1 MHPMLKL
8 VSRPRNSMLF
18 VAIKIGRILTPGHF
32 WAGFIVAVLAA
43 FALCDPP
50 PANAGGFAL
59 NEQSVSGLG
68 TAYAGGAA
76 QAEDASTIFFNPAG
90 IALLDQGE
98 FQFGGQLVMPQATF
112 NNQGSHYNLPNTP
125 ANGLPLSG
133 GNGGDGGVNHLL
145 PNIYLSQPV
154 FRSPQYGDL
163 TVGVGLSVPFGL
175 ETDYSPGWV
184 GRYSALRSKLTTFDI
199 QPTIAYRLFDR
210 ISLGASLD
218 IQYASA
224 RLTQAID
231 FGLLGAQL
239 TGQFEQALPAF
250 LAAQG
255 VPAAAIPSVVKATQQ
270 AYNNAGFVPGGR
282 DGITE
287 VTGSDWA
294 LGFTL
299 GAIFEYWKGDDHSFF
314 QDGRFGVSYRSG
326 ISHTLNGNASFRD
339 VPAITAPGAPVQF
352 PQPNAFQD
360 IFFDQNSTAQLDLP
374 EIYHFSLYQ
383 RFERQFALMG
393 DIEWTRWSRLQSV
406 PIVFQ
411 NSTTPS
417 NVLSLDYQDT
427 LRYAIGF
434 EWYATKNFTFRLGF
448 AYDETPIQGANFR
461 NPRIPDNNR
470 YFLSTGFRWSP
481 TRFMD
486 IDFGYAHLFVQDPTV
501 DFNDNQG
508 HELVG
513 KFDATVNI
521 VSAAVTFRW
530 GGPKEGA
537 PPAPQPPGKEA
548 VGYRK

>member
-1 MHPMLKL
+1 MLKL
-8 VSRPRNSMLF
+8 AYRLLNPSGFAAFKMGRPR
-18 VAIKIGRILTPGHF
+18 GRRSSRLI
-32 WAGFIVAVLAA
+32 AAVLGA
-43 FALCDPP
+43 FAVSHPP
-50 PANAGGFAL
+50 PAHAGSFAL

-98 FQFGGQLVMPQATF
+98 FQLGAQFVMPHATF
-112 NNQGSHYNLPNTP
+112 TNDGSNYNLPNTP
-125 ANGLPLSG
+125 VNGRLLSG
-133 GNGGDGGVNHLL
+133 GNGGDGGVDHLL

-163 TVGVGLSVPFGL
+163 TVGIGLSVPFGL

-184 GRYSALRSKLTTFDI
+184 GRYAALRSKLTTFDI
-199 QPTIAYRLFDR
+199 QPSIAYRLFDK

-231 FGLLGAQL
+231 FGLAGAQL
-239 TGQFEQALPAF
+239 TGQFEQALPAL

-255 VPAAAIPSVVKATQQ
+255 VPAAAIPSVIKATQQ
-270 AYNNAGFVPGGR
+270 AYSNAGFVPGGR
-282 DGITE
+282 DGISE
-287 VTGSDWA
+287 VTGKDWS

-314 QDGRFGVSYRSG
+314 QDGRLGLSYRSG
-326 ISHTLNGNASFRD
+326 IDHTLKGNASFRN
-339 VPAITAPGAPVQF
+339 VPVIAATGAPVQF

-360 IFFDQNSTAQLDLP
+360 IFFNQNATAQLDLP

-383 RFERQFALMG
+383 RFERQFAVMG
-393 DIEWTRWSRLQSV
+393 DITWTRWDRLQSV

-411 NSTTPS
+411 NAATPS
-417 NVLSLDYQDT
+417 TVLQLNYQDT
-427 LRYAIGF
+427 LRYAVGF
-434 EWYATKNFTFRLGF
+434 EWYTTKYLTLRLGF
-448 AYDETPIQGANFR
+448 AYDETPIQGASFR
-461 NPRIPDNNR
+461 TPRIPDNNR
-470 YFLSTGFRWSP
+470 YFLTAGLRWSP

-486 IDFGYAHLFVQDPTV
+486 IDVGYGHLFVQDPTV
-501 DFNDNQG
+501 DFTDSQG
-508 HELVG
+508 HELRG
-513 KFDATVNI
+513 KFDASVDI

-530 GGPKEGA
+530 GGSRETT
-537 PPAPQPPGKEA
+537 QPVPESPGKQALSEQ
-548 VGYRK
+548 K

>member
-1 MHPMLKL
+1 MLKL
-8 VSRPRNSMLF
+8 DVSRFCSG
-18 VAIKIGRILTPGHF
+18 V
-32 WAGFIVAVLAA
+32 IVTVLGA
-43 FALCDPP
+43 FAICDPP
-50 PANAGGFAL
+50 PVNAGSFAL

-76 QAEDASTIFFNPAG
+76 QAGDASTIFFNPAG
-90 IALLDQGE
+90 IALLNQGE
-98 FQFGGQLVMPQATF
+98 FQLGGQFVMPQATF
-112 NNQGSHYNLPNTP
+112 TNEGSRYNLPNTP
-125 ANGLPLSG
+125 VNGQRLSG
-133 GNGGDGGVNHLL
+133 GNGGDGGVDHLL

-184 GRYSALRSKLTTFDI
+184 GRYTALRTKLTTFDI

-218 IQYASA
+218 IQYSSA

-231 FGLLGAQL
+231 FGLAGAQL
-239 TGQFEQALPAF
+239 TGQFEQALPAL

-255 VPAAAIPSVVKATQQ
+255 VPVAAIPSIVKATQQ

-282 DGITE
+282 DGISE
-287 VTGSDWA
+287 VTGNDWSV
-294 LGFTL
+294 GFTL

-326 ISHTLNGNASFRD
+326 ISHTLKGNASFRD
-339 VPAITAPGAPVQF
+339 VPTITAPGAPVQF

-360 IFFDQNSTAQLDLP
+360 IFFDQNATAQLDLP

-383 RFERQFALMG
+383 RFERQFAIMG
-393 DIEWTRWSRLQSV
+393 DIAWTRWSRLQSV

-411 NSTTPS
+411 NAATPS
-417 NVLSLDYQDT
+417 NVLQLDYKDAV
-427 LRYAIGF
+427 RYAIGF
-434 EWYATKNFTFRLGF
+434 EWYATKNFTLRLGF
-448 AYDETPIQGANFR
+448 AYDETPIQSANFR
-461 NPRIPDNNR
+461 TPRIPDNNR
-470 YFLSTGFRWSP
+470 YFLSAGLRWSP

-486 IDFGYAHLFVQDPTV
+486 IDVGYAHLFVQDPTV
-501 DFNDNQG
+501 DFTDSQG
-508 HELVG
+508 HELRG
-513 KFDATVNI
+513 KFDAAVDI

-530 GGPKEGA
+530 GGPKETA
-537 PPAPQPPGKEA
+537 QQLPQPPGKE
-548 VGYRK
+548 VTGYRK